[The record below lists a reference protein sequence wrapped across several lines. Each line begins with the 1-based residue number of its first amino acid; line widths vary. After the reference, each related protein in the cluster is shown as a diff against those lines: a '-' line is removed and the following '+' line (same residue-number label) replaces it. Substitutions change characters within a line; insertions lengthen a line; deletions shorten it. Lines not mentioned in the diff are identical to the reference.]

1 MPRGAPK
8 GNKNGLKHG
17 LYAARTE
24 VVALKHPK
32 VRNAA
37 FAILYLEQA
46 IDEIHARLMRAD
58 GDEFPR
64 LANSLSLA
72 VTALFNGHRTIS
84 FLTGG
89 MTPMEDALNE
99 LKALNFSED

>member
-1 MPRGAPK
+1 
-8 GNKNGLKHG
+8 LKHG
-17 LYAARTE
+17 LYAGRME
-24 VVALKHPK
+24 IVPLQDPQ

-46 IDEIHARLMRAD
+46 IDEIHARLMQAE
-58 GDEFPR
+58 GDDFPR

-72 VTALFNGHRTIS
+72 VTALFNGHRAIS

-89 MTPMEDALNE
+89 MSPMEDALNE